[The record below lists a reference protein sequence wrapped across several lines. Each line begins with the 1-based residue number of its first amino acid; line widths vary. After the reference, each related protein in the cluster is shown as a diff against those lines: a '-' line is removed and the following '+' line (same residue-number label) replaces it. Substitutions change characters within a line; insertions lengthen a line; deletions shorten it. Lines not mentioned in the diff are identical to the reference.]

1 MITNINIYGCFAFL
15 FLGEVALNLNWSII
29 ADMLLYIV
37 TPTCR
42 GTAEAIQILASHAFG
57 DAGSPYLIGL
67 VSDGLYQ
74 YLRNAGDGCALD
86 EDNKDIIEG
95 DCTKDVEFRF
105 HSLQYSLFTNFGVEI
120 IGGILFFITAIY
132 IVRDK
137 LACENASAEAQ
148 RNSEGS
154 GQKLMMTPTN
164 YSPEDSLAEDLAS
177 DDEELP
183 RLKRHLLITA
193 EDETSSSRSPSP

>member
-1 MITNINIYGCFAFL
+1 MF
-15 FLGEVALNLNWSII
+15 SIVQWE
-29 ADMLLYIV
+29 L
-37 TPTCR
+37 CNKHK
-42 GTAEAIQILASHAFG
+42 QISSFQ
-57 DAGSPYLIGL
+57 

-137 LACENASAEAQ
+137 LACENASAGETFTIDIKI
-148 RNSEGS
+148 SLLLKS
-154 GQKLMMTPTN
+154 GE
-164 YSPEDSLAEDLAS
+164 SC
-177 DDEELP
+177 
-183 RLKRHLLITA
+183 
-193 EDETSSSRSPSP
+193 TSILRPVRWSA